1 MNLKQSVTE
10 KEKIFWNMMGSMTNA
25 LSTMFLLVVVNRICG
40 EAEGGVFSIGHAVG
54 QLMLT
59 IGTFE
64 VRNYQSTDIREKY
77 KFADYLGFRIL
88 SCFFMM
94 VVSIIYVMAKGY
106 MFYKA
111 MIAVLLCLYRVVDA
125 FSDVFQGFFQQRE
138 RIDISGKMLCLKV
151 MASSII
157 FVIVICITKNM
168 VIAIVAM
175 DIMSISCCA
184 LYDIR
189 ITETIEKIRCTF
201 SRISMEGIFREC
213 LPLFIGSF
221 MAMYIINEPKYAIDE
236 FLGLE
241 QQNIFSIVF
250 MPAFVVNL
258 FSLFV
263 FRPMITRLAIEWE
276 EGNGRVFRKLLMQ
289 AMGWCLLFT
298 ILGIGGAI
306 LLGIPVLELM
316 YGIELERYKPVL
328 VIIMLGGGGNA
339 LSTVLRYTLTVVRE
353 QYKTLWVYV
362 ITLSITLII
371 APFLVK
377 TYKVFGAGMLYT
389 ISMFVMTMIS
399 FAILWYKMTKMG
411 IGETIN

>member
-25 LSTMFLLVVVNRICG
+25 LSTMFLLVVVNRLCG

-64 VRNYQSTDIREKY
+64 VRNYQSTDIRGKY
-77 KFADYLGFRIL
+77 QFADYLGFRIL
-88 SCFFMM
+88 SCFCMM
-94 VVSIIYVMAKGY
+94 AVSIIYVIVNGY
-106 MFYKA
+106 TFYKA
-111 MIAVLLCLYRVVDA
+111 MIAVLLCLYRAVDA
-125 FSDVFQGFFQQRE
+125 FSDVFQGLFQQRE

-157 FVIVICITKNM
+157 FLIVIYITKSL
-168 VIAIVAM
+168 VIAIVSM
-175 DIMSISCCA
+175 DIISILCCVF
-184 LYDIR
+184 YDVR
-189 ITETIEKIRCTF
+189 ITEAIDKIICTF
-201 SRISMEGIFREC
+201 SCISMRGIFKEC
-213 LPLFIGSF
+213 LPLFVGSF
-221 MAMYIINEPKYAIDE
+221 MAMYIINEPKYAIDK
-236 FLGLE
+236 FLSLE

-263 FRPMITRLAIEWE
+263 FRPMITRLAIKWE
-276 EGNGRVFRKLLMQ
+276 EGNGRAFRKLLMQ

-298 ILGIGGAI
+298 VLGIGGAV
-306 LLGIPVLELM
+306 LLGIPLLELM
-316 YGIELERYKPVL
+316 YGIELNQYKPVL
-328 VIIMLGGGGNA
+328 IIIMLGGGGNA
-339 LSTVLRYTLTVVRE
+339 LSTVFRYTLTVVRE

-362 ITLSITLII
+362 ITLTITLII
-371 APFLVK
+371 APFMVK
-377 TYKVFGAGMLYT
+377 NYKVFGASMLYT

-399 FAILWYKMTKMG
+399 FVILWWKMTRIKVGDKM
-411 IGETIN
+411 N